1 VEKSIKTDF
10 MNDIDIAIVN
20 FSDKQAELTSIR
32 RAVFIE
38 EQNVPESIELDGR
51 DADCFHV
58 LASDTNCRP
67 VGTARMDGK
76 GKIGRMA
83 VLKNYRR
90 RGIGRQMIQALMDY
104 GRKNSITDFH
114 LSSQVTAVGFYEK
127 MGFESFGE
135 EFIEAGIK
143 HINMK
148 LKDILKITPCGAGG

>member
-1 VEKSIKTDF
+1 LPNRSRKVFSKPSNPNNPIDA
-10 MNDIDIAIVN
+10 MNDFDIAIVSW
-20 FSDKQAELTSIR
+20 SDKQAELYSVR

-38 EQNVPESIELDGR
+38 EQNISESIELDGR
-51 DADCFHV
+51 DSDCFHV
-58 LASDTNCRP
+58 LASDTKGKP

-90 RGIGRQMIQALMDY
+90 RGIGRKMIQALMDF

-114 LSSQVTAVGFYEK
+114 LSAQITAIGFYEK
-127 MGFESFGE
+127 MGFEPSGE

-148 LKDILKITPCGAGG
+148 